1 MPEKCN
7 YVKLILYSQ
16 IGDESLLSSLNILR
30 KSLIVTLAVF
40 MIAVFADAE
49 PFTFNSTSDFLMQD
63 GLQEFSAPSV
73 APQIPSVSVPAI
85 QPTKNETNI
94 PKTTPAKTPVEEKA
108 QITSDKSTAYIRD
121 IEVLGTNVIKPAV
134 VMSKMNMHKGD
145 PFDADMVQRDLK
157 NIYEMGFFTEKMRA
171 IPIENADGTV
181 TLKIL
186 LEENI
191 PVTNVEIDGNTVI
204 SSDEL
209 MPLVIPMIG
218 KPQNI
223 EIVNNAIEKINE
235 CYASKGYILARVDAI
250 YDDPDGT
257 VNISLKEGKINKILI
272 AGNQKTK
279 DYVITR
285 NILTE
290 PNTVYNEN
298 QIKEDL
304 VRLYSTQAFKDV
316 NRSIDVCENDPDK
329 YDVTIMITE
338 QRTASIS
345 IGGGLDSSTG
355 VFGSAGISDNNFRG
369 LNQRVSLS
377 GLVGTGVIMSDTTV
391 KRHMNFQ
398 AELSFF
404 EPYFLNADTSLMSK
418 IFFRDFGSYN
428 VPLAIEDRIGVES
441 TISHRMKSNPRL
453 TSTFTVGVENI
464 DVREGDWE
472 RIQRMYLGKRQD
484 ISKRAEQLEGGLFL
498 TFSPGLRY
506 DSRDSMLNPRNGVLA
521 TAKYDEAFC
530 VNGFDKTYGKLT
542 GMIKR
547 FLPVARKSSL
557 SFTAKAGGRIHG
569 DKMPEF
575 AAFRLGGPYTV
586 RGYKINGVGTGTGYV
601 MGSVELATPV
611 FFLDRL
617 KVNFFQNLR
626 LTMFVDAGK
635 VFGGFISDTLYDR
648 PMQAVTA
655 GVGLKLYIPGVG
667 PLSVDYGIPITPC
680 GSYGNKNGYFTFGVG
695 DSLY

>member
-1 MPEKCN
+1 MN
-7 YVKLILYSQ
+7 
-16 IGDESLLSSLNILR
+16 SLHIIR
-30 KSLIVTLAVF
+30 KSLIIIFAVFTLARV
-40 MIAVFADAE
+40 VGAE

-63 GLQEFSAPSV
+63 GLEEFSSPVMPAQPPV
-73 APQIPSVSVPAI
+73 TPNMMNTPAVNVQPERAAEPEISVPEVK
-85 QPTKNETNI
+85 QE
-94 PKTTPAKTPVEEKA
+94 PKTTSTNQSTVNTP
-108 QITSDKSTAYIRD
+108 YIRD
-121 IEVLGTNVIKPAV
+121 VEILGTNVIKPAAV
-134 VMSKMNMHKGD
+134 ISKMNMHKGD

-157 NIYEMGFFTEKMRA
+157 TIYEMGFFTEKMKA
-171 IPIENADGTV
+171 IPVENSDGTI

-204 SSDEL
+204 STEEL
-209 MPLVIPMIG
+209 MPLVLPMIG

-223 EIVNNAIEKINE
+223 EIVNEAIEKINE

-272 AGNQKTK
+272 SGNQKTK

-290 PNTVYNEN
+290 PGMVYNEN

-304 VRLYSTQAFKDV
+304 IRLYSTQAFKDV
-316 NRSIDVCENDPDK
+316 NRSIDVCPDDPDK
-329 YDVTIMITE
+329 YDVTIVISE
-338 QRTASIS
+338 QRTAAIS
-345 IGGGLDSSTG
+345 VGGGLDSSTG
-355 VFGSAGISDNNFRG
+355 VFGSMGISDNNFRG

-391 KRHMNFQ
+391 KSHMNFQ

-428 VPLAIEDRIGVES
+428 VPLAIEDRIGIEATV
-441 TISHRMKSNPRL
+441 SHRMKYNPNL
-453 TSTFTVGVENI
+453 TGTFTVGVENV
-464 DVREGDWE
+464 DVREGDFE
-472 RIQRMYLGKRQD
+472 RIRNMYMGKSRLLGLRNYDDFLRKRQ
-484 ISKRAEQLEGGLFL
+484 EQLEGGLYL
-498 TFSPGLRY
+498 TLSPGLRY
-506 DSRDSMLNPRNGVLA
+506 DSRDSALNPRNGVLA
-521 TAKYDEAFC
+521 TARYDEAFC
-530 VNGFDKTYGKLT
+530 LDGFDKTYGKLT

-547 FLPVARKSSL
+547 FIPIARKSSL

-569 DKMPEF
+569 DNMPEF

-586 RGYKINGVGTGTGYV
+586 RGYKINGVGTGTGYA

-611 FFLDRL
+611 LFLDRL

-626 LTMFVDAGK
+626 LTFFVDAGK
-635 VFGGFISDTLYDR
+635 VFGGYISNTLYDR
-648 PMQAVTA
+648 PMQAITA
-655 GVGLKLYIPGVG
+655 GIGLKLYIPGVG
-667 PLSVDYGIPITPC
+667 PLSVDYGIPITRC

>member
-1 MPEKCN
+1 MN
-7 YVKLILYSQ
+7 SF
-16 IGDESLLSSLNILR
+16 NIIR
-30 KSLIVTLAVF
+30 KSLIILFAVFTLA
-40 MIAVFADAE
+40 IKANAE
-49 PFTFNSTSDFLMQD
+49 QPFTFNSASDYLMPTEIEE
-63 GLQEFSAPSV
+63 LSAPTLS
-73 APQIPSVSVPAI
+73 IPSSPK
-85 QPTKNETNI
+85 PT
-94 PKTTPAKTPVEEKA
+94 AKPLSVEENYVQPIQK
-108 QITSDKSTAYIRD
+108 IEEPKKEKKTSKSNKEEDQSTISTPYIRE

-134 VMSKMNMHKGD
+134 ILSKMNMHKGD

-157 NIYEMGFFTEKMRA
+157 AIYEMGFFTEKMKA
-171 IPIENADGTV
+171 IPVENSDGSI

-191 PVTNVEIDGNTVI
+191 PITNVEIDGNSVI
-204 SSDEL
+204 ATEEL

-223 EIVNNAIEKINE
+223 EIVNQAIERINE
-235 CYASKGYILARVDAI
+235 YYALKGYILARVDAI

-257 VNISLKEGKINKILI
+257 VNIGIKEGKINKILI

-290 PNTVYNEN
+290 PGMVYNEN

-316 NRSIDVCENDPDK
+316 NRSIDVCPEDPDK
-329 YDVTIMITE
+329 YDVTIVISE
-338 QRTASIS
+338 QRTAAITL
-345 IGGGLDSSTG
+345 GGGLDSATG
-355 VFGSAGISDNNFRG
+355 VFGSMGISDNNFRG

-377 GLVGTGVIMSDTTV
+377 GTVGTGVIMSDTTV

-398 AELSFF
+398 TELSFF

-428 VPLAIEDRIGVES
+428 VPLAIERRIGVEG

-453 TSTFTVGVENI
+453 TSSFTVGVENV
-464 DVREGDWE
+464 DLREGDWE
-472 RIQRMYLGKRQD
+472 RIRNMYRGKRQD
-484 ISKRAEQLEGGLFL
+484 ISQRAEQLEGGLFL

-506 DSRDSMLNPRNGVLA
+506 DSRDSALNPRNGVLA
-521 TAKYDEAFC
+521 TARYDEAFC
-530 VNGFDKTYGKLT
+530 MDGFEKTYGKLT

-547 FLPVARKSSL
+547 FIPIARKSSL

-569 DKMPEF
+569 DEMPEF

-586 RGYKINGVGTGTGYV
+586 RGFKINGVGTGTGYV
-601 MGSVELATPV
+601 MGSAELATPV
-611 FFLDRL
+611 LFLDRL

-626 LTMFVDAGK
+626 MTFFIDAGK
-635 VFGGFISDTLYDR
+635 VFGGYISDVMYDR
-648 PMQAVTA
+648 PMEAVSA

-667 PLSVDYGIPITPC
+667 PLSVDYGIPLTPC